1 MLARGNLTVNE
12 DLQLSSGSFGDP
24 SKGEENAL
32 VQYIHSLHPEIVSRL
47 SRPENKDVLRIMEQN
62 IGGLLGHLPEGPFNV
77 EITTNRDHLGRLL
90 ASAMMGGYFLR
101 TAEQRMTMEKS
112 LLAGFSATSASEPE
126 GHGESSDNTSS
137 AIDPGSSQDFGF
149 PI

>member
-1 MLARGNLTVNE
+1 MNE
-12 DLQLSSGSFGDP
+12 DLHISSDSFGD
-24 SKGEENAL
+24 SLKGDDNAL

-47 SRPENKDVLRIMEQN
+47 SKPENKDVLRIMEQN

-101 TAEQRMTMEKS
+101 TAEHRMTMEQS
-112 LLAGFSATSASEPE
+112 LLAGFNATSSEE
-126 GHGESSDNTSS
+126 GQAEEESDE
-137 AIDPGSSQDFGF
+137 GSTPAAEKDLSQDFGF
-149 PI
+149 QS